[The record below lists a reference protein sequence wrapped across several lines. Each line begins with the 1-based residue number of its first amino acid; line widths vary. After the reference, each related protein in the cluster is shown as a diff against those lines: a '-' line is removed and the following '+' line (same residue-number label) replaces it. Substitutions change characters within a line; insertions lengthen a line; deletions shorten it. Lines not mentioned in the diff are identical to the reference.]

1 MESNRFQAV
10 YGATKVGSQGTVA
23 ESDAAKLA
31 VFQTQLADAERAQR
45 NGLVEIVF
53 WHREDSTGQRYVDL
67 FRFRRDG

>member
-1 MESNRFQAV
+1 MQSREN
-10 YGATKVGSQGTVA
+10 YGA

-31 VFQTQLADAERAQR
+31 VFQTQLADAERTQR